1 LAFFSK
7 EEDNETFQ
15 YTQFGMAHP
24 PAQCLM
30 LTDTR
35 QSNYDYSVMVVW
47 KLQARLAFFFDPGYL
62 QDVLTCLDRLTHS
75 HLHFSSPPPSY
86 PFSRPGK
93 NTPAFT
99 TIVKTDSSPAF
110 TSSTRTSRYVFV
122 LPY

>member
-1 LAFFSK
+1 
-7 EEDNETFQ
+7 
-15 YTQFGMAHP
+15 
-24 PAQCLM
+24 M

-35 QSNYDYSVMVVW
+35 QSNYDFAHHYSVVVVW

-75 HLHFSSPPPSY
+75 QLHFSSPPPSY

-122 LPY
+122 FRY